1 MPTNIL
7 IINVHSSCNAGDA
20 ALTLTA
26 IQQLRENFPQSRL
39 TVVMDD
45 PDSTLRD
52 VYVVDSFF
60 HWVKGTGR
68 DEPSNWRIGNLLL
81 LIPASILPVL
91 TFRLFGRAVFILTP
105 APLRRLIQSYL
116 EADLVVSKPGG
127 FLYSS
132 GLGLTMLIT
141 VYTFLLAVW
150 AGKPLYVFP
159 QSIGPLTRWWEHLL
173 LRWVL
178 SKPRIVMVREAGSL
192 QQLRTWGLT
201 SPHCSWLPDMAFS
214 FAGAPTTSAE
224 EWLASR
230 GIRRNGPLL
239 GLSAIDWGA
248 QNPRFGLQVTY
259 EAACADVARSFIR
272 QYSGKV
278 IVFAHSWGPAASQD
292 DRAVARRIVAQLSD
306 LSDSVLL
313 VDWPVAPDLLKAIY
327 GQMDVFVA
335 TRTHAAIFALSA
347 GVPTLLIGYQHK
359 AWGIARMLDLES
371 WVVDIQQIGSQVLI
385 DRLAALWTE
394 RDAVRNQIQQRLPA
408 LLEQARQPGA
418 LIAADFRKLREESRR
433 D

>member
-7 IINVHSSCNAGDA
+7 LINVHSSCNAGDA

-26 IQQLRENFPQSRL
+26 IQQLRENLPQSRL
-39 TVVMDD
+39 TVAMDD
-45 PDSTLRD
+45 PDSTLRG
-52 VYVVDSFF
+52 VRVIESLF
-60 HWVKGTGR
+60 HWVLDADR
-68 DEPSNWRIGNLLL
+68 DKRLHWRIGNLLL

-159 QSIGPLTRWWEHLL
+159 QSIGPLARRWERIL

-178 SKPRIVMVREAGSL
+178 SKPRIVVVREADSL
-192 QQLRTWGLT
+192 QQLRTWGIT
-201 SPHCSWLPDMAFS
+201 PPRCSWLPDVAFS
-214 FAGAPTTSAE
+214 FAGAPPALAE
-224 EWLASR
+224 EWLASH
-230 GIRRNGPLL
+230 GLRRDTALL

-248 QNPRFGLQVTY
+248 QNPRFGLQATY
-259 EAACADVARSFIR
+259 EAACADMARSFIR
-272 QYSGKV
+272 QSNGKV
-278 IVFAHSWGPAASQD
+278 VVFAHSWGPSASQD
-292 DRAVARRIVAQLSD
+292 DRIVARRIAAQLSD
-306 LSDSVLL
+306 FSGSVLL

-347 GVPTLLIGYQHK
+347 GVPTLIIGYQHK
-359 AWGIARMLDLES
+359 AWGIARMLNLES
-371 WVVDIQQIGSQVLI
+371 WVIDIQQIGSQVLI
-385 DRLAALWTE
+385 DRLAALWAE
-394 RDAVRNQIQQRLPA
+394 RDAVRNRIRQALPT
-408 LLEQARQPGA
+408 LVEQARQPGV
-418 LIAADFRKLREESRR
+418 LIAADYRKLCEGS
-433 D
+433 